1 MPEQLYYEDVVVGD
15 EITPLVK
22 QPTTRQLVVWAGAS
36 GDYNPIHYDKDF
48 AQSQGLPGVIV
59 HGALVGSFLCQLMT
73 DWIGERGVISKFS
86 CNYRGMNFPG
96 EALTC
101 RGKVTN
107 KYVTDDKRYVECES
121 WVENPKGEKTV
132 TGRVIVTLPSK
143 GY

>member
-1 MPEQLYYEDVVVGD
+1 MPDQLYYKDVIVGD
-15 EITPLVK
+15 EVTPLVK
-22 QPTTRQLVVWAGAS
+22 QPTTRQLVMWAGAS

-48 AQSQGLPGVIV
+48 ARSQGLPGVIV

-86 CNYRGMNFPG
+86 CSYRGMNLPG
-96 EALTC
+96 DTLTC

-107 KYVTDDKRYVECES
+107 KRVVDDKCYLECES

-132 TGRVIVTLPSK
+132 IGKAIVTLPSR